1 MRLRIPAIA
10 LFPVIPQEKKSL
22 DARESWNPDGIAQQ
36 AVRAVKKEFPGL
48 GVITDVALDP
58 FTTHGQDGLIDD
70 KGYVQ
75 NDLTVETLVRQA
87 RSHADAGA
95 DVVAPSD
102 MMDGRIGAIRAAFE
116 TAGLGPHANFG
127 LCREIRVRVL
137 RSVPRGRGL
146 GEAARR
152 RRQAYLPDGSRP
164 IPTRRC
170 ARSRSI
176 SPRART
182 W

>member
-1 MRLRIPAIA
+1 M
-10 LFPVIPQEKKSL
+10 
-22 DARESWNPDGIAQQ
+22 
-36 AVRAVKKEFPGL
+36 
-48 GVITDVALDP
+48 
-58 FTTHGQDGLIDD
+58 
-70 KGYVQ
+70 Q

-116 TAGLGPHANFG
+116 TAGLVHTRILAYAAKYASAF
-127 LCREIRVRVL
+127 L
-137 RSVPRGRGL
+137 RPVSRGRGL

-152 RRQAYLPDGSRP
+152 GQQAYLSDGPRP
-164 IPTRRC
+164 IPMRRC
-170 ARSRSI
+170 AKSLSI